1 MNNACV
7 NAVRA
12 SWQTHPHLAPDV
24 QTEGNLAIM
33 QTPRLWQ
40 LEAKDALWPRLLDR
54 GGPRTHIIIVVPGGG
69 KTFFAIWIGY
79 LAIKAGIYRRIVFLS
94 PPRRNV
100 QDQWTK
106 EVDRVRELLRSEG
119 FDAQLQTSG
128 FMMVGSQDD
137 ADSSTLVFVDEY
149 HHLVEKQ
156 TWGENVVRF
165 AGAAADRILLSGTP
179 ARDDKKRM
187 PFLSPGDKHVYQY
200 NYGAA
205 VHDKV
210 CRYLEAHDDYDAMM
224 VWQEGSRELKHSF
237 GRMEGDLFEPE
248 ELDRPQDSRR
258 FATSINTQ
266 YTLAQKMITD
276 AVRKLKDIR
285 ITHPRAQGMIVA
297 SNVLDAREVAEFM
310 QSYCGVDPTLIYSD
324 SGHSDED
331 LRNFRKNSGNHK
343 DWLVSVT
350 QVSEGTDIPNLC
362 VLVYKSRIRTGLFMT
377 QVAGRV
383 MRMSVDTP
391 SKAHVYYPK
400 DDKVRKIFW
409 GLNQEAK
416 VALEGEERHS
426 TWQNAATDSA
436 SSSDDSG
443 EDGNEARC
451 ERDLHS
457 HLTFD
462 DASSDGSIDAEA
474 QAWVSIAA
482 NPDDPNDEDEECAQM
497 LATMKRRRPGEDT
510 KVLRAQM
517 RTSMGLPPLVA
528 VDLKLS
534 EEHQKAQLL
543 LKLNQEVC
551 RYVFAF
557 KKLLGGWGKKIGF
570 PVAMEKLRLVLRAH
584 RRNGRKE
591 DARRLP
597 KELAFDE
604 LRDIVTI
611 SLPSRITKLRRMSG
625 DAGDGCK
632 SPAGKRVRTTPS
644 SSVT

>member
-1 MNNACV
+1 M
-7 NAVRA
+7 
-12 SWQTHPHLAPDV
+12 
-24 QTEGNLAIM
+24 
-33 QTPRLWQ
+33 
-40 LEAKDALWPRLLDR
+40 
-54 GGPRTHIIIVVPGGG
+54 
-69 KTFFAIWIGY
+69 
-79 LAIKAGIYRRIVFLS
+79 
-94 PPRRNV
+94 
-100 QDQWTK
+100 
-106 EVDRVRELLRSEG
+106 
-119 FDAQLQTSG
+119 
-128 FMMVGSQDD
+128 
-137 ADSSTLVFVDEY
+137 
-149 HHLVEKQ
+149 
-156 TWGENVVRF
+156 
-165 AGAAADRILLSGTP
+165 
-179 ARDDKKRM
+179 
-187 PFLSPGDKHVYQY
+187 
-200 NYGAA
+200 
-205 VHDKV
+205 
-210 CRYLEAHDDYDAMM
+210 
-224 VWQEGSRELKHSF
+224 
-237 GRMEGDLFEPE
+237 
-248 ELDRPQDSRR
+248 
-258 FATSINTQ
+258 
-266 YTLAQKMITD
+266 
-276 AVRKLKDIR
+276 
-285 ITHPRAQGMIVA
+285 
-297 SNVLDAREVAEFM
+297 
-310 QSYCGVDPTLIYSD
+310 
-324 SGHSDED
+324 
-331 LRNFRKNSGNHK
+331 
-343 DWLVSVT
+343 
-350 QVSEGTDIPNLC
+350 
-362 VLVYKSRIRTGLFMT
+362 
-377 QVAGRV
+377 
-383 MRMSVDTP
+383 
-391 SKAHVYYPK
+391 
-400 DDKVRKIFW
+400 RKIFW

-625 DAGDGCK
+625 NAGDGCK